1 MKYQVELLS
10 CLTYKNKD
18 GELSTR
24 LGYRLL
30 NPTFLQDSPK
40 FKGYSEMSY
49 FCDGT
54 SLFDKLKKN
63 HFGVPAELTT
73 EEKPNPSNPLKKVV
87 VVKSIKIENELIN
100 LL

>member
-10 CLTYKNKD
+10 CLTYKNKEGND
-18 GELSTR
+18 ATR

-30 NPTFLQDSPK
+30 SKEYLQDTSK

-49 FCDGT
+49 FCDGST
-54 SLFDKLKKN
+54 LFDKLKKEY
-63 HFGVPAELTT
+63 FGVQAELTT
-73 EEKPNPSNPLKKVV
+73 EERPSKNNPLRKIT
-87 VVKSIKIENELIN
+87 VVKSVKIGDELIN